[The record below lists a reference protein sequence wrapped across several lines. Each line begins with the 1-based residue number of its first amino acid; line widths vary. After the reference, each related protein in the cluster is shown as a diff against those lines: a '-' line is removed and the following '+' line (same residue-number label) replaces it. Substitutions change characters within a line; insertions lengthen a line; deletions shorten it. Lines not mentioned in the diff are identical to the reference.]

1 MKTTIEFDENFTV
14 TVDLSK
20 PIDISIPINEGNNN
34 PNCYWADEV
43 IFNTIK
49 SGDFVGNVDEG
60 GSVNYQSVTLTPHGN
75 GTHTE
80 CYGHLTSDGATINEQ
95 LRHFNFLS
103 QLISV
108 EPVLNTNNDLVI
120 QADEVEKKIS
130 DLPIQALI
138 VRTLPNDAGK
148 LNKQY
153 SGTNPPYFSPE
164 MMQLLVDK
172 GIQHLLVDLPSVD
185 KEIDGGKLVSHR
197 TFWDFSNNIRKYATI
212 TELIYVD
219 DSVMDGIYLLN
230 LQIPS
235 LNMDAAPSKP
245 IIYPLIKTD

>member
-1 MKTTIEFDENFTV
+1 MKTTIEFNENLTV

-20 PIDISIPINEGNNN
+20 PIDISIPINEGESN
-34 PNCYWADEV
+34 PNCYWADDV
-43 IFNTIK
+43 KFNTIS
-49 SGDFVGNVDEG
+49 SGDFVGSVDQG

-80 CYGHLTSDGATINEQ
+80 CYGHLTPDGATINKQ
-95 LRHFNFLS
+95 LRQFNFLS

-108 EPVLNTNNDLVI
+108 EPALNTEGDLVI
-120 QADEVEKKIS
+120 EAKEVKQLLIK
-130 DLPIQALI
+130 LPIQALI
-138 VRTLPNDAGK
+138 IRTLPNDVSK
-148 LNKQY
+148 LNRQY

-164 MMQLLVDK
+164 LMQLLVDK
-172 GIQHLLVDLPSVD
+172 GIKHLLVDLPSVD
-185 KEIDGGKLVSHR
+185 KEVDGGKLLAHKS
-197 TFWDFSNNIRKYATI
+197 FWGFSGDIRKEATI

-219 DSVMDGIYLLN
+219 NSIKDGSYLLN

-245 IIYPLIKTD
+245 IIYSIIKAD